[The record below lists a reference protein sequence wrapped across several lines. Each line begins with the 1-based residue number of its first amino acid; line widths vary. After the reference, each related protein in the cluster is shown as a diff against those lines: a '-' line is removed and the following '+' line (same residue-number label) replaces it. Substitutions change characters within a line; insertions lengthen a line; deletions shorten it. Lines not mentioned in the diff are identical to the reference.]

1 MRLDLIRRGPPP
13 NLPLSGG
20 GAVFPVARTVLPP
33 ERGELEWGQRSF
45 KFMAKFLATLLLLT
59 GLLLVGN
66 GAYMK
71 AKASLAQ
78 VLLAHAWE
86 KTLTGD
92 TDARPWPWA
101 DITPAARLELPRLHA
116 SAIVLNGTSGQA
128 LAFGPGLMHGSAAP
142 GQPGLT
148 LLAGHRDSHFAFLQH
163 ARPGDA
169 LTLTGPDGV
178 AHTYRLTETR
188 VVDADASTLTPGGNG
203 PATLALTTC
212 YPFGTLSPT
221 TRRYVA
227 VAQMQDPP
235 TGQAGGAKKVFPAKP
250 GSGSAVTLP
259 ET

>member
-148 LLAGHRDSHFAFLQH
+148 LLAGHRDSHFAFLQS

-178 AHTYRLTETR
+178 PHTYRLTETR

-235 TGQAGGAKKVFPAKP
+235 TGQAGGSKKVFPAKP